1 MKFLP
6 PPEQR
11 TRTDLLVAG
20 CILLAVIVI
29 VAGTWLTSQQHKVDH
44 QVAER
49 PLPDAKS
56 VTAAGSQVT
65 ALPDELHT
73 SWTGTD
79 ESSRLIAADGGVVS
93 VQGTR
98 VSMLDASSGK
108 EVWHYDQ
115 HRQICGLS
123 QPEKWSTLVVTF
135 RGPKGCGEAIS
146 FDIATGQYAYTRDA
160 LAAEDVE
167 TLQGNNRA
175 GTLSPQRVELWRSDL
190 VRTVEVGQQEAPHQP
205 DQQSHTE
212 CRFTSALTH
221 DDLLVTAQNCG
232 DPNKK
237 LIRFLKATPEES
249 DAPETIHEFT
259 VPAGAELIGVS
270 GDQAAI
276 YIPASEQDGSRIQ
289 ILDESGTFH
298 TIPTPE
304 AKGFPEEAS
313 VGVEK
318 DLHQPRTYTQGLLH
332 TWFDGQRLTIFN
344 LNNLNTFQHVES
356 AIGTGV
362 LNEGSLLVPVP
373 EGIAEV
379 DPASGKTQRTIRVD
393 RGGYTGEVTLRVS
406 HGQIVEQRGT
416 QLVGLI
422 G

>member
-56 VTAAGSQVT
+56 VTVAGSQVT

-73 SWTGTD
+73 SWTGTG
-79 ESSRLIAADGGVVS
+79 ESSRLIATGGGVVS

-98 VSMLDASSGK
+98 VSMHDASSGK

-175 GTLSPQRVELWRSDL
+175 GT
-190 VRTVEVGQQEAPHQP
+190 
-205 DQQSHTE
+205 
-212 CRFTSALTH
+212 ALTH

-356 AIGTGV
+356 AIGTGA
-362 LNEGSLLVPVP
+362 LYEGSLLVPVP

>member
-11 TRTDLLVAG
+11 TRKDLLVTG
-20 CILLAVIVI
+20 CILIAIIVM
-29 VAGTWLTSQQHKVDH
+29 VAGTWLTSQQQKVDH
-44 QVAER
+44 QVADQ
-49 PLPDAKS
+49 PLLDAKS
-56 VTAAGSQVT
+56 VSTTGAPASELPNTLRTA
-65 ALPDELHT
+65 
-73 SWTGTD
+73 WTGTD
-79 ESSRLIAADGGVVS
+79 ESSQFIAADGGVVS

-160 LAAEDVE
+160 LAPEDVE

-175 GTLSPQRVELWRSDL
+175 GTLSPGRVELWRSDL

-205 DQQSHTE
+205 DQQSNLE
-212 CRFTSALTH
+212 CRFTSALMH
-221 DDLLVTAQNCG
+221 DNLLVTAQQCS

-237 LIRFLKATPEES
+237 LIRFLKATPEKS

-270 GDQAAI
+270 GEQAAI
-276 YIPASEQDGSRIQ
+276 YIPAGEQEGSRIQ
-289 ILDESGTFH
+289 VLDESGTFH

-318 DLHQPRTYTQGLLH
+318 ELHQPRTYTQGLLH

-356 AIGTGV
+356 AIGTGA
-362 LNEGSLLVPVP
+362 LYEGSLLVPVR

-379 DPASGKTQRTIRVD
+379 DPGSGKTQRTIRVD
-393 RGGYTGEVTLRVS
+393 RSGYTGEVSLRVS
-406 HGQIVEQRGT
+406 RGQIVEQRGT
-416 QLVGLI
+416 QLVGLA